1 MQKDI
6 QTQEFIKK
14 ALNVY
19 AIIWIGF
26 IVSLLLPVGFG
37 VKLILLCVAG
47 CAYLTRHR
55 KNIT

>member
-14 ALNVY
+14 ALNIY
-19 AIIWIGF
+19 AIIWIAF

-47 CAYLTRHR
+47 CAYAKRHR